1 MRIKSYFADSVQEA
15 IEKARIE
22 LGPDAML
29 MNSKKTDSE
38 LRSLGAYEV
47 IFGVAPGQTQAKA
60 QTQAKGQPKPEAV
73 TEKRRTPAAVTDY
86 ADFSDASRTSAGGV
100 ALTGELVKE
109 LAELRHQIEN
119 VKRSVTRQQRTVAA
133 PAGAP
138 AGMPPATTAGMHP
151 NPGAAEL
158 FSRLL
163 AADLSEDLA
172 QEIAEAAELRA
183 FASRQ
188 PGTRPAREFEM
199 LPSELLDMALQAEL
213 ERRLQVAPE
222 LGTSGATVR
231 VVMLAGPAGAGKTTA
246 IIKLALRYGLRA
258 RRPMHLFS
266 LDTLRIGG
274 WEQLASYA
282 RIAGIGFEPVHNWN
296 TLNQLLAEQSNKK
309 LLFIDTP
316 GIGSADMK
324 EMAALT
330 ACCSQ
335 QASVDVH
342 LVCPATLRSSTL
354 GRLLERFR
362 PLGPAKLLLTHTDEI
377 ESPGS
382 LVDLALRSHLPLS
395 YLSSGQNIPEDIQ
408 EACKEKLL
416 SGFSKRA
423 QPAAA

>member
-1 MRIKSYFADSVQEA
+1 M
-15 IEKARIE
+15 
-22 LGPDAML
+22 
-29 MNSKKTDSE
+29 
-38 LRSLGAYEV
+38 
-47 IFGVAPGQTQAKA
+47 
-60 QTQAKGQPKPEAV
+60 
-73 TEKRRTPAAVTDY
+73 EKRRTPVAQADY
-86 ADFSDASRTSAGGV
+86 DDFSDSSRKSAGGA

-119 VKRSVTRQQRTVAA
+119 VKRSVTRQQRVVPT
-133 PAGAP
+133 PS
-138 AGMPPATTAGMHP
+138 GMQPGMHP
-151 NPGAAEL
+151 NPGAADL
-158 FSRLL
+158 CARLL

-188 PGTRPAREFEM
+188 PGTRPPREFEM

-222 LGTSGATVR
+222 LGTSEAAVR
-231 VVMLAGPAGAGKTTA
+231 IVLLAGPAGAGKTTA
-246 IIKLALRYGLRA
+246 LIKLALRYGLRA

-282 RIAGIGFEPVHNWN
+282 RIAGIGFEPVHNWS
-296 TLNQLLAEQSNKK
+296 TLSQLLAEQSNKK
-309 LLFIDTP
+309 LIFIDTP
-316 GIGSADMK
+316 GIGMADMK

-342 LVCPATLRSSTL
+342 LVCPATLRSAAAA
-354 GRLLERFR
+354 RLMERFR

-377 ESPGS
+377 ESTGS
-382 LVDLALRSHLPLS
+382 LIDLALRSHLPLS
-395 YLSSGQNIPEDIQ
+395 YLACGQNIPEDIQ
-408 EACKEKLL
+408 EASKEKLL
-416 SGFSKRA
+416 SGFIGRA
-423 QPAAA
+423 QTAAA